1 MHVRLLAD
9 IRKCNIEL
17 TSMNITC
24 YLTCMCSTAFI
35 QSNDATVKQ
44 NNNTQSFIS
53 AMSDK
58 GVSTPM
64 Y

>member
-1 MHVRLLAD
+1 MLPHLHVSDRV
-9 IRKCNIEL
+9 IKHHTPE
-17 TSMNITC
+17 
-24 YLTCMCSTAFI
+24 FI

-53 AMSDK
+53 VMSDK